1 MSDVATP
8 WPVVDVPLGTVVVFH
23 FFVQRKPP
31 SPTPVRKFV
40 WEAEKVDFEE
50 FGPCGT
56 DLLVRRRLFHWK
68 AGVWVEKSVIAPPLE
83 VSSNNRGG
91 PPRLRVGVGDQ
102 TWGPGCGRV
111 YLQKVAAWCF
121 HRGRFASGVT
131 WADFASDRHWEAD
144 HLPDAQLD
152 PRSHLVL
159 CGAVEAVP
167 GHVNRRRRKY
177 VDVARAAVAEAL
189 ELERAAAK
197 EAELF
202 AALRARAKAK
212 AKAKPKAKPKARRV
226 VTDLPRPEPAA
237 RALRAADKEGVQL
250 LSFDI
255 SWEHALASARAFEG
269 ESDDDDDDAWT
280 RNPCG
285 AVLFVQLETAAG
297 AGGAAAGARKSLL
310 AYSLAK
316 QHRLFFADQIDE

>member
-1 MSDVATP
+1 M
-8 WPVVDVPLGTVVVFH
+8 
-23 FFVQRKPP
+23 
-31 SPTPVRKFV
+31 
-40 WEAEKVDFEE
+40 DFEE

-212 AKAKPKAKPKARRV
+212 PKAKPKAAPSALPAASQPAAKPKAKPKA
-226 VTDLPRPEPAA
+226 
-237 RALRAADKEGVQL
+237 K
-250 LSFDI
+250 
-255 SWEHALASARAFEG
+255 
-269 ESDDDDDDAWT
+269 
-280 RNPCG
+280 
-285 AVLFVQLETAAG
+285 
-297 AGGAAAGARKSLL
+297 AAAGCKRVTHT
-310 AYSLAK
+310 YVTYIFFNCCFR
-316 QHRLFFADQIDE
+316 HRAQSTVLP